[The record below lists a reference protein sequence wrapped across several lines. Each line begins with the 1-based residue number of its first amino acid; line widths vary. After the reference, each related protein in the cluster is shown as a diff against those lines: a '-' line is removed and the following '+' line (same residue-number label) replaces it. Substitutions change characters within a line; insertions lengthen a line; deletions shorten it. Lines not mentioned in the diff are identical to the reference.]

1 MAVAE
6 TIHPIV
12 VIKAPLLSF
21 NIGLLDLVNV
31 GRIFASRN

>member
-12 VIKAPLLSF
+12 VIKAPRLSF
-21 NIGLLDLVNV
+21 NIGLLDLVKF
-31 GRIFASRN
+31 R

>member
-21 NIGLLDLVNV
+21 NIGLLDLVKV